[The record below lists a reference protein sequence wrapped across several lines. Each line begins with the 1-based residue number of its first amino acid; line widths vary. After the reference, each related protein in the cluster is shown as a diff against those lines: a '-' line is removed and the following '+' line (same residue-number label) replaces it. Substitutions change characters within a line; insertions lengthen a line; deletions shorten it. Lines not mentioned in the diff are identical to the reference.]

1 MNFLGQSVLTH
12 ASNQVIITLQKQ
24 NMKTVSQ
31 QIQDRV
37 QNVRKTQSGN
47 LVFSKK
53 WDYVQWA
60 GLFIATLLLE
70 PVLCAVLRTA
80 DCG

>member
-53 WDYVQWA
+53 
-60 GLFIATLLLE
+60 
-70 PVLCAVLRTA
+70 
-80 DCG
+80 